1 MRTLLFVAF
10 GGGIGSALRYL
21 ASNAIG
27 ERATPW
33 STISVNIA
41 GSLVLGLLVGWFARR
56 PIDSALEIGLLTGV
70 LGGFT
75 TFSTFTIET
84 VALFES
90 GRWETALLN
99 VAVSVI
105 VGLAAAAAGLAIAR
119 AM

>member
-1 MRTLLFVAF
+1 MRVLLFVAF
-10 GGGIGSALRYL
+10 GGGVGSALRYL
-21 ASNAIG
+21 ASSAIG
-27 ERATPW
+27 DRGAPW
-33 STISVNIA
+33 GTISVNIA

-75 TFSTFTIET
+75 TFSTFTVET
-84 VALFES
+84 VALLDS

-105 VGLAAAAAGLAIAR
+105 VGVAAAAAGLAIAR
-119 AM
+119 AI